1 MMSNLWVRVLA
12 GAIGIPVAVGA
23 IVLGGWWFNVAVIV
37 VTALA
42 LREFYHLAAS
52 KNARANQSVGLA
64 WSVVVQVLVAVAV
77 GAEGFEGLTWF
88 GFAILAFL
96 LGLLATMIAE
106 LWRARENPILNT
118 GITITGVTYVSS
130 CMSTL
135 FVLRETRWPITQGTV
150 GDAGAALVLTLFGA
164 VWACDTVAYF
174 VGIRY
179 GKHKLFPRVSPAK
192 SWEGALAG
200 FLAAAAGFWA
210 FSMWLMPDFPTW
222 LALTCGALVG
232 VVGQLGD
239 LAESLLKRDAT
250 IKDSSHLIPGHG
262 GLLDRFDS
270 MLFAA
275 PMVLILLTIVSSVGQ

>member
-1 MMSNLWVRVLA
+1 
-12 GAIGIPVAVGA
+12 
-23 IVLGGWWFNVAVIV
+23 
-37 VTALA
+37 
-42 LREFYHLAAS
+42 
-52 KNARANQSVGLA
+52 
-64 WSVVVQVLVAVAV
+64 
-77 GAEGFEGLTWF
+77 
-88 GFAILAFL
+88 
-96 LGLLATMIAE
+96 
-106 LWRARENPILNT
+106 
-118 GITITGVTYVSS
+118 
-130 CMSTL
+130 
-135 FVLRETRWPITQGTV
+135 
-150 GDAGAALVLTLFGA
+150 
-164 VWACDTVAYF
+164 VAYF